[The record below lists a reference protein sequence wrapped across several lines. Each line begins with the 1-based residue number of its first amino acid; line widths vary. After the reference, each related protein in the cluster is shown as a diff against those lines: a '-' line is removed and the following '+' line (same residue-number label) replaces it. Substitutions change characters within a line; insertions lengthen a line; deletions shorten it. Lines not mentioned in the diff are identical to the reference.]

1 MIPVSQDRIIIL
13 PARNCRRSRKIIE
26 YLEEEEIPFTRIEL
40 ESVEGHTLA
49 EKHQMRASP
58 GILVDGVSVNPM
70 DLLIQGECRV
80 DEEAAHHLLGNWP
93 STEGSG

>member
-1 MIPVSQDRIIIL
+1 MTPVSQDRIIIL

-26 YLEEEEIPFTRIEL
+26 YLEEEEISFTRIEL
-40 ESVEGHTLA
+40 ESTEGLALA

-58 GILVDGVSVNPM
+58 GVLVNGVSVNPF

-80 DEEAAHHLLGNWP
+80 DKETARRVLGDRP
-93 STEGSG
+93 SAEGSG